1 MNWIYVACIIS
12 ALIISAVSFAAMRRE
27 EPRFRSYF
35 RWAIAMQVFG
45 AILPTAWAMWF
56 SQLGFSGARAPGNYT
71 PFIIFLNLFF
81 IAPGA
86 VVMLMGLW
94 ESREAQGRQGSLGA
108 GPDRPPRPEDEQRG
122 RI

>member
-1 MNWIYVACIIS
+1 MNYIYVACIIA
-12 ALIISAVSFAAMRRE
+12 ALIIAAVSFAALRTE

-45 AILPTAWAMWF
+45 AILPTMWAMWY
-56 SQLGFSGARAPGNYT
+56 SQLGFGGSRAPGNYH

-81 IAPGA
+81 IAPGM

-94 ESREAQGRQGSLGA
+94 ESRDLRGRQSSLGA
-108 GPDRPPRPEDEQRG
+108 GPDRQPLPSEEQRG